1 MKNTYVCLFNDLVK
15 KYNVSATISELKK
28 IQSEISKQTNKQ
40 TKIIIMIIKDGKER
54 KLHIV
59 EKMIYAQ
66 EKLALYMNTFKGIR
80 IVNKNTFLKS
90 KN

>member
-28 IQSEISKQTNKQ
+28 IPSEISKKNKQ

>member
-1 MKNTYVCLFNDLVK
+1 
-15 KYNVSATISELKK
+15 
-28 IQSEISKQTNKQ
+28 
-40 TKIIIMIIKDGKER
+40 MIIKDGKER